1 MRPAFGAGRSSKIL
15 MRRFTALLLVTLLT
29 MPGAAFAQTSQGA
42 PQVQTSQGAPPVESV
57 DVSKL
62 GVDLSRIKRELA
74 EPETASSDDSPLRF
88 RFSVQVIGMAPRI
101 DFLEGFSVNGPMPYG
116 SPTHQEV
123 LDVLTPKEYSSPTV
137 PIYGLAVMAAQK
149 LWQLSKKQ
157 RCEAEIAE
165 YRRLVMQGVAIAAP
179 RCTQ

>member
-1 MRPAFGAGRSSKIL
+1 MRMSDEAVDRCSCLWPSWRRRAAWLLSRAQSPPPA
-15 MRRFTALLLVTLLT
+15 
-29 MPGAAFAQTSQGA
+29 
-42 PQVQTSQGAPPVESV
+42 ESV

-74 EPETASSDDSPLRF
+74 EPEEDRSSDSPLKIRF
-88 RFSVQVIGMAPRI
+88 TVQVIGMAPKI
-101 DFLEGFSVNGPMPYG
+101 DLLEGFSIDGAMPYG

-123 LDVLTPKEYSSPTV
+123 LNVLTPQAYRSPTV
-137 PIYGLAVMAAQK
+137 DFLGLAVVAAQK
-149 LWQLSKKQ
+149 LLQYSKKQ

-165 YRRLVMQGVAIAAP
+165 YRALVMQGVAITAP

>member
-1 MRPAFGAGRSSKIL
+1 MK
-15 MRRFTALLLVTLLT
+15 RFTALVLVTLLAT
-29 MPGAAFAQTSQGA
+29 PGAAFAQTSQSA
-42 PQVQTSQGAPPVESV
+42 PPAQTSQTAPPAESV
-57 DVSKL
+57 DPSKL

-74 EPETASSDDSPLRF
+74 EPESDSSADSPLRL

-123 LDVLTPKEYSSPTV
+123 IDVLTPKEYSSPTI

-149 LWQLSKKQ
+149 LWQWNKKQ
-157 RCEAEIAE
+157 RCEAEIEE